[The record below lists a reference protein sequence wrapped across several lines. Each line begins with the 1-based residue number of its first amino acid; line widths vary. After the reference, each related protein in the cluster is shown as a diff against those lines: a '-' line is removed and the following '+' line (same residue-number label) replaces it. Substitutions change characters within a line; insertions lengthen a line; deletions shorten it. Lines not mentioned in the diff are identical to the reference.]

1 MKNGLRVSWLVSFLF
16 VDLVAALG
24 HAQSLPAA
32 PTGLKPLPTGSSGGA
47 PIAVTWNATPGA
59 TSYVIYRSLAAGGET
74 AFATSAN
81 NSFVDTHV
89 VAGPPPVYF
98 YKVAAVNAAGTSAMS
113 AEEETPTPLPVSTGS
128 GKVAGVK
135 SGNGMLYFCKDG
147 LRSGFDW
154 FQRLADWFPSI
165 VDSSGSSSPGQKVV
179 DMAYSTTTTLAF
191 NKVVVPSGGLYT
203 IDWRYAFT
211 GGLFKGVN
219 NRQMGLMVNGAV
231 VTRTQR
237 FPITGSFDT
246 YKHSALQARLNAGT
260 NSVVLFSVTDHGIS
274 RVDELTVT
282 PATASVP
289 PAPTKLSATASAGQI
304 TLSWT
309 GSAGATQYQI
319 YRGTMSDGE
328 DNTPIAITNGATTTH
343 VDAGMAGGTTYF
355 YNVSATNSVG
365 VSADSNEVA
374 VVFGM

>member
-1 MKNGLRVSWLVSFLF
+1 MKNCLWVSLLVSLF
-16 VDLVAALG
+16 IDFGVRLG
-24 HAQSLPAA
+24 QAQSLSAV
-32 PTGLKPLPTGSSGGA
+32 PTGLKVLPTGTSGGA
-47 PIAVTWNATPGA
+47 PVSVTWDATPGA
-59 TSYVIYRSLAAGGET
+59 SSYVIYRSLAAGGET
-74 AFATSAN
+74 TFATSTT

-98 YKVAAVNAAGTSAMS
+98 YKVAAVSAAGTSAMS
-113 AEEETPTPLPVSTGS
+113 GEEETPTPLPISTGN
-128 GKVAGVK
+128 GNVAGVK
-135 SGNGMLYFCKDG
+135 SGNGMVYFCKDG

-165 VDSSGSSSPGQKVV
+165 VDSSGASSPGQKAV
-179 DMAYSTTTTLAF
+179 DMAYSTTTKLAF
-191 NKVVVPSGGLYT
+191 NKVTVPSSGLYT

-246 YKHSALQARLNAGT
+246 YKHSALQAHLNAGQ
-260 NSVVLFSVTDHGIS
+260 NSVVLFSVTNHGIS

-289 PAPTKLSATASAGQI
+289 VAPTKLSATAGAGQI
-304 TLSWT
+304 ALSWT

-319 YRGTMSDGE
+319 YRGTLSDGE
-328 DNTPIAITNGATTTH
+328 DNTPIATTNGATTTH
-343 VDAGMAGGTTYF
+343 VDAGLINGTTYF
-355 YNVSATNSVG
+355 YNVSATNSAG
-365 VSADSNEVA
+365 VSSDSNEVA
-374 VVFGM
+374 MVFSM